1 MHFKVIKMT
10 NKKYLD
16 DLNEIKN
23 LMNRSSRFLS
33 LSGLSGILAG
43 VYALI
48 GAFIARNL
56 LNKQPVIRTDYSAA
70 VAPLMFQL
78 MIIALVVLVATLVTA
93 FLLTRQ
99 KAIKNNEKI
108 WDVTTKKLLIS
119 FLIPLVTGGVFGLN
133 LLNQG
138 FYGLVAPITLIF
150 YGLSLIN
157 ASKYTLDTVKYLGY
171 SEIIVG
177 LAATAYIGFGLYFWA
192 VGFGLLHI
200 IYGSFMHLKER
211 RD

>member
-1 MHFKVIKMT
+1 MT

-56 LNKQPVIRTDYSAA
+56 LNKQPVIRADYSAA